1 MKKSVIIASGL
12 AALALSATL
21 YSASADTT
29 QVYNLSGFDEL
40 DIAAGVEVK
49 FTRSPEYSI
58 TAEFDRGGPDD
69 VKVRLDGDRL
79 YLSRKST
86 SGWGNKV
93 RVKFTVT
100 GPDLNEIEASSGS
113 SLLAEGLQSGPMEIE
128 VSSGAAVSVHGEC
141 TTLEIKASSGGSAN
155 AKGLTCQSVEAKAS
169 SGGSVRAYASDSAT
183 SKTSSGGSV
192 ADQWRLHRFP
202 RRLTCRSIGESVL
215 SPVSAYVKIFR
226 LVARFRP
233 FQIEI
238 FERPAHQPGNH
249 GIPPRTAVGRND
261 VPGRMVR

>member
-100 GPDLNEIEASSGS
+100 GS

-192 ADQWRLHRFP
+192 DIYGNPAS
-202 RRLTCRSIGESVL
+202 RSANKPISGGSTD
-215 SPVSAYVKIFR
+215 F
-226 LVARFRP
+226 
-233 FQIEI
+233 
-238 FERPAHQPGNH
+238 H
-249 GIPPRTAVGRND
+249 GG
-261 VPGRMVR
+261 

>member
-69 VKVRLDGDRL
+69 VKVRLE
-79 YLSRKST
+79 
-86 SGWGNKV
+86 
-93 RVKFTVT
+93 FTVT

-192 ADQWRLHRFP
+192 DIYGNPAS
-202 RRLTCRSIGESVL
+202 RSANKPISGGSTD
-215 SPVSAYVKIFR
+215 F
-226 LVARFRP
+226 
-233 FQIEI
+233 
-238 FERPAHQPGNH
+238 H
-249 GIPPRTAVGRND
+249 GG
-261 VPGRMVR
+261 